1 MSNINESK
9 DNIDLTKIENLS
21 KKISDLVKNSNF
33 EKINEINKIRTE
45 LITKFKD
52 KNNKDFQN
60 TIRLIKEKNFENIK
74 IIENKFNK
82 LKNEHSK
89 YKKRFK
95 AYNSN

>member
-1 MSNINESK
+1 MRNINDSK

-60 TIRLIKEKNFENIK
+60 TIRLIKEKNFENIR

-82 LKNEHSK
+82 LKNEQSK

>member
-1 MSNINESK
+1 MRNINDSK

-52 KNNKDFQN
+52 KNNKDFQK
-60 TIRLIKEKNFENIK
+60 TIRLIKEKNFENIRS
-74 IIENKFNK
+74 IENKFNK
-82 LKNEHSK
+82 LKNEQSK